1 MRRAVTALMGL
12 LLSLTF
18 APLLPASS
26 EYLVRPGDTLYSIS
40 RRFDVSETAIRA
52 ANGISDPRA
61 LSIGQRL
68 VIPGTYTVKR
78 GDTYWSV
85 ARTFDM
91 SVDDLLEMNDRTA
104 DSVLRVG
111 DVLIV
116 SSGDDADGAPAPDA
130 PTAVAD
136 ARTDAEEGRTAAS
149 ESGRAAGSAVS
160 RDGGS
165 RDGATASEGKS
176 AAETT
181 DTASVGKSTEVAATN
196 PPAAQTVLW
205 PHPGDRNPVTGKFP
219 GVAISASAGD
229 VVYSVSAGRVI
240 YSGPHTAFGRVV
252 FVQTNDGYLYVYAG
266 NSELAVTVG
275 DRVRVGTPIGR
286 VGSTPTAE
294 EAQLYFSVWKNNR
307 YVDPSEAPRG

>member
-12 LLSLTF
+12 LLFLTF

-26 EYLVRPGDTLYSIS
+26 EYVVRPGDTLYSIS

-68 VIPGTYTVKR
+68 VIPGTYTVTR

-91 SVDDLLEMNDRTA
+91 SVDDLLEMNDRTE

-136 ARTDAEEGRTAAS
+136 ARTDAGEGRAAAS
-149 ESGRAAGSAVS
+149 ESRMAAGTT
-160 RDGGS
+160 GNG
-165 RDGATASEGKS
+165 DGAPAPDGKS
-176 AAETT
+176 AAEAT
-181 DTASVGKSTEVAATN
+181 DTASVGKSPEVAATN
-196 PPAAQTVLW
+196 PRAAQTVLW
-205 PHPGDRNPVTGKFP
+205 PHPGDRNPVNGKFP

-229 VVYSVSAGRVI
+229 SVYSVSAGRVI

-252 FVQTNDGYLYVYAG
+252 FVQTDDGYLYVYAG

-286 VGSTPTAE
+286 VGTTPTAE